1 MSDETRHVIEH
12 FPDMA
17 GSIKQCL
24 SDSRN
29 FRSLCED
36 YDLAAEALRYWQRA
50 DAPQAPQRIEE
61 YRNLLDELEA
71 EIRSEIARL
80 TGS

>member
-1 MSDETRHVIEH
+1 MSDATRHVIER

-17 GSIKQCL
+17 AAVKQCL

-29 FRSLCED
+29 FRLLCEE
-36 YDLAAEALRYWQRA
+36 YDLAAEALRHWKMSHAR
-50 DAPQAPQRIEE
+50 QAPQRIAE
-61 YRNLLDELEA
+61 YRGLLDELEA

-80 TGS
+80 TGM